1 MIWMVILIALL
12 LGLSAAGTV
21 WFGMDLAEK
30 LQPKMKAWRAAKAAA
45 KAAAPTEEES
55 GEQEEAPA
63 PTEEPAEG

>member
-30 LQPKMKAWRAAKAAA
+30 LQPKVKAWRAAKAAA
-45 KAAAPTEEES
+45 RAKRKA
-55 GEQEEAPA
+55 EQKKI
-63 PTEEPAEG
+63 GN